1 MTGAE
6 FGNFGRNSIKFD
18 IRIWLSRNA
27 QHTILQRNRRV
38 MQKDPAIGQM
48 QHGIR
53 ATSDTDFLCLKDF
66 GAFDVTFTTGPA
78 ETVANK

>member
-1 MTGAE
+1 
-6 FGNFGRNSIKFD
+6 
-18 IRIWLSRNA
+18 
-27 QHTILQRNRRV
+27 
-38 MQKDPAIGQM
+38 M